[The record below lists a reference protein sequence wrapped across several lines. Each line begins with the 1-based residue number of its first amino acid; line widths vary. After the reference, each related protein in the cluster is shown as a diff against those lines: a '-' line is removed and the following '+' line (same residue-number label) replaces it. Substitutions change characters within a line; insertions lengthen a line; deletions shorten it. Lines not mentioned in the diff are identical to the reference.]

1 MTQPNPFQAP
11 TAELVAERPGAAS
24 LRELARGQKLLIF
37 AILINIAAIV
47 LRSAL
52 STLLAAVLG
61 LVTLVLAIMGIL
73 GMAAALRFTSAVKVL
88 LALSMLI
95 PFVNLVVMLFL
106 NVRATKVLK
115 ARGYK
120 VGLLGASKP

>member
-1 MTQPNPFQAP
+1 VTQPNPFQTPVADLA
-11 TAELVAERPGAAS
+11 AEPPGAAS
-24 LRELARGQKLLIF
+24 LSELARGQKLLIY

-47 LRSAL
+47 LRNAVGAL
-52 STLLAAVLG
+52 GAVVLG
-61 LVTLVLAIMGIL
+61 LMTLVLAITGIF
-73 GMAAALRFTSAVKVL
+73 GIAAALRFSTLAKWL

-95 PFVNLVVMLFL
+95 PFVNLIVMLLL

-115 ARGYK
+115 SGGYK